1 MFASFFTQGNQCP
14 PRQSWEGESTKT
26 TTKHHKQP
34 YKMNWLVAL
43 RDGKAISIPATTR
56 CTISARLELHEQ
68 WRPVSQGSSAH
79 SLLRASADDPWMWHL
94 TVTSSR
100 WAAMAE
106 FKRKEKERNYHFFN
120 IFHFKLQGA
129 FFRREAPWT
138 LTSLRSRWVS
148 WGYAACEIQSLSL
161 SPGWRSQN
169 THSLDTGG

>member
-26 TTKHHKQP
+26 KPSPPKIINSPIKLIHLLLCVMGKQFIFLQLQDAP
-34 YKMNWLVAL
+34 FLLGLCCMNNDAQCPRGVLPTPCSERVQMTPECDTSQSQAL
-43 RDGKAISIPATTR
+43 SEP
-56 CTISARLELHEQ
+56 
-68 WRPVSQGSSAH
+68 
-79 SLLRASADDPWMWHL
+79 PWQK
-94 TVTSSR
+94 SP
-100 WAAMAE
+100 
-106 FKRKEKERNYHFFN
+106 KERNYHFFN